1 LWNAPHDSGQAF
13 ADNRKLTPGKR
24 VRSRGEFTARQLA
37 RDRASITGKF
47 LVELLRV
54 GWPTALAKAAERL
67 NECRANYMKNLD
79 GKTAILTGASGGLG
93 KYLAEGLAT
102 AGVNLILVA
111 YPGADL
117 EMVRK
122 TVTDK
127 GRKAISLPLDLRDPA
142 QREQL
147 LAETRKQ
154 FGAVDL
160 LINNA
165 GVELSSVYHE
175 LPQSTLRDI
184 LSVNLEAPMMLAWAI
199 LPEMVRRG
207 AGHIVNV
214 SSLAGK
220 SGPGWQEPYAAT
232 KAGLVG
238 FTFSLRATYAG
249 TGVSASVICPG
260 FVEAGIYSR
269 IKERTGCV
277 APVLLGSSSPER
289 VVSAVMRAIKNDLPE
304 VIVNPYPVRPLF
316 ALTALFPRV
325 GEWILT
331 RLGAHEFFR
340 RVAEA
345 EKRSGVA
352 SQK

>member
-1 LWNAPHDSGQAF
+1 
-13 ADNRKLTPGKR
+13 
-24 VRSRGEFTARQLA
+24 
-37 RDRASITGKF
+37 
-47 LVELLRV
+47 
-54 GWPTALAKAAERL
+54 
-67 NECRANYMKNLD
+67 MKNLE

-93 KYLAEGLAT
+93 KFIAQGLAE
-102 AGVNLILVA
+102 AGVNLVLVA
-111 YPGADL
+111 YPGAEL
-117 EMVRK
+117 QSVCGKVAAM
-122 TVTDK
+122 
-127 GRKAISLPLDLRDPA
+127 GRRAISLALDLREPK
-142 QREQL
+142 QREQVL
-147 LAETRKQ
+147 ELTRREFGGAEIL
-154 FGAVDL
+154 V
-160 LINNA
+160 NNA

-175 LPQSTLRDI
+175 LPESMLRDI
-184 LSVNLEAPMMLAWAI
+184 LNVNLEAPMMLSWAI
-199 LPEMVRRG
+199 IPEMVRRG
-207 AGHIVNV
+207 AGHIVNI

-238 FTFSLRATYAG
+238 FTFSLRATYSG

-277 APVLLGSSSPER
+277 APALLGSSSPER
-289 VVSAVMRAIKNDLPE
+289 VVRAVMRAIRNDLPE

-325 GEWILT
+325 GEWVLT
-331 RLGAHEFFR
+331 RLGAHDFFR

-345 EKRSGVA
+345 DKSCGVS